1 MKNEKRIQDEEQTGA
16 DETVTA
22 EKKPRKKKSRLMDL
36 MDVSQWVSYERVI
49 GNLPFVFF
57 IAALGIV
64 YIWNSHQVE
73 KSARELNAIDKQMK
87 ELKWEYTT
95 TKRELEYSSKM
106 SEVGKMVEP
115 TGLEELRVP
124 PKKITEANHGN

>member
-1 MKNEKRIQDEEQTGA
+1 MKNEKRIQDEEQSGEE
-16 DETVTA
+16 ETITA
-22 EKKPRKKKSRLMDL
+22 ERKPRKKKSRLMDWL
-36 MDVSQWVSYERVI
+36 DVSQWVSYEVVLR
-49 GNLPFVFF
+49 NLPFVFF
-57 IAALGIV
+57 ISFLGIV

-95 TKRELEYSSKM
+95 TKSELEYSSKM
-106 SEVGKMVEP
+106 SEVGKMVVS

-124 PKKITEANHGN
+124 PKKITEAGHGN